1 MRGFHLPREVG
12 LRPPAASGGDGPGAV
27 PAHEQES
34 MSNAPVSTAPKPRA
48 PRLAML
54 RNIGIIA
61 HIDAGKTTVSERV
74 LFYTGRTRKIGEV
87 HEGDTVMDHL
97 QEERERGITITS
109 AATSCQWGKFA
120 INLIDTPGHVD
131 FTAEVERSLR
141 VLDGAVG
148 VFDGVAGVE
157 AQSETVWRQANKYNV
172 PRIAFVNKLDRV
184 GANFDF
190 CVDSMRTRLGVHP
203 VPIMLPIGLEA
214 EYKGN
219 VHLIDM
225 QARFFGD
232 GGDDTKFVVKPVPAE
247 MLEAAQEARH
257 EMLEAACMMDDTL
270 LERFLEDETQIQPA
284 EIIAALRKGTI
295 AGKLLVVLCG
305 AALRNKG
312 VQSMLD
318 AVCDFLPS
326 PIDLPPVHG
335 HDDRGQ
341 PATRECDATEPFSAL
356 AFKTVF
362 DPNGDLTFI
371 RIYSGKVSAG
381 ELVLNARSTR
391 RERLGRLYRM
401 HAANRE
407 PIDSAEAGDIVAAVG
422 LKDTHTGDTLCDE
435 NKPITLESVDFPD
448 TVISM
453 SIEPKSKGDRDRLG
467 QVLSVLAKEDPTFQ
481 YYTDEETQ
489 ETIIAGMGEL
499 HLEVL
504 RHRIIRDFKVA
515 AECGKPRVAYR
526 QTLARAK
533 KVEAKHVK
541 QTGGHGQFAVARVE
555 FTPTP
560 ATQDVEFID
569 DVKGGSIPREYI
581 PAVEKGIMAQK
592 EKGAQ
597 YPFPFVGFKA
607 SLYDGKSHDVDS
619 SDMAFQEAGRL
630 AFRLAAENNHQFL
643 EPIMKI
649 EVLVPDTNL
658 GDVIGD
664 LNSRRANIEEIAD
677 RMHLKVI
684 TGKVPI
690 AEMFNYS
697 SRLRGLTAGRGTY
710 SMEPAG
716 YSAVP
721 VSVSE
726 QIVKELE
733 ELKKKR

>member
-1 MRGFHLPREVG
+1 
-12 LRPPAASGGDGPGAV
+12 
-27 PAHEQES
+27 
-34 MSNAPVSTAPKPRA
+34 
-48 PRLAML
+48 
-54 RNIGIIA
+54 
-61 HIDAGKTTVSERV
+61 
-74 LFYTGRTRKIGEV
+74 
-87 HEGDTVMDHL
+87 
-97 QEERERGITITS
+97 
-109 AATSCQWGKFA
+109 
-120 INLIDTPGHVD
+120 
-131 FTAEVERSLR
+131 
-141 VLDGAVG
+141 
-148 VFDGVAGVE
+148 
-157 AQSETVWRQANKYNV
+157 
-172 PRIAFVNKLDRV
+172 
-184 GANFDF
+184 
-190 CVDSMRTRLGVHP
+190 
-203 VPIMLPIGLEA
+203 
-214 EYKGN
+214 
-219 VHLIDM
+219 
-225 QARFFGD
+225 
-232 GGDDTKFVVKPVPAE
+232 
-247 MLEAAQEARH
+247 
-257 EMLEAACMMDDTL
+257 
-270 LERFLEDETQIQPA
+270 
-284 EIIAALRKGTI
+284 
-295 AGKLLVVLCG
+295 
-305 AALRNKG
+305 
-312 VQSMLD
+312 
-318 AVCDFLPS
+318 
-326 PIDLPPVHG
+326 
-335 HDDRGQ
+335 
-341 PATRECDATEPFSAL
+341 
-356 AFKTVF
+356 
-362 DPNGDLTFI
+362 
-371 RIYSGKVSAG
+371 
-381 ELVLNARSTR
+381 
-391 RERLGRLYRM
+391 M

-581 PAVEKGIMAQK
+581 PSVEKGIMAQC

-716 YSAVP
+716 YSAGAGLGLRADREGARGAQEEAVAAREGVGEGRCSGRERREAP
-721 VSVSE
+721 RPEVVDAPLSARASRAPALRMR
-726 QIVKELE
+726 ELASGGGAAADA
-733 ELKKKR
+733 RGASANTRSR

>member
-1 MRGFHLPREVG
+1 MS
-12 LRPPAASGGDGPGAV
+12 PATAAK
-27 PAHEQES
+27 PAKS
-34 MSNAPVSTAPKPRA
+34 RSPK
-48 PRLAML
+48 LELL

-61 HIDAGKTTVSERV
+61 HIDAGKTTVTERV
-74 LFYTGRTRKIGEV
+74 LYYTGRTRKIGEV
-87 HEGDTVMDHL
+87 HEGEAVMDHL
-97 QEERERGITITS
+97 EEERERGITITS
-109 AATSCQWGKFA
+109 AATTATWGQYT
-120 INLIDTPGHVD
+120 INIIDTPGHVD

-172 PRIAFVNKLDRV
+172 PRIGFVNKLDRT
-184 GANFDF
+184 GADF
-190 CVDSMRTRLGVHP
+190 QYCLDSMRKRLGVHP
-203 VPIMLPIGLEA
+203 VPIMLPIGKEA
-214 EYKGN
+214 DYVGN
-219 VHLIDM
+219 IHLIEM
-225 QARFFGD
+225 NCRIFGED
-232 GGDDTKFVVKPVPAE
+232 ADDTKFVVKDIPPE
-247 MLEAAQEARH
+247 LLDAARRARH
-257 EMLEAACMMDDTL
+257 EMVEAACMIDDNL
-270 LERFLEDETQIQPA
+270 LERFLEDEEQITA
-284 EIIAALRKGTI
+284 EEIIAALRKGTLEH
-295 AGKLLVVLCG
+295 KLLVVLCG

-318 AVCDFLPS
+318 AVCHFLPC
-326 PIDLPPVHG
+326 PLDMPPVSG
-335 HDDRGQ
+335 HDDRGE
-341 PATRECDATEPFSAL
+341 PAERSCTTEQPFSAL

-371 RIYSGKVSAG
+371 RVYSGKLDVG
-381 ELVLNARSTR
+381 TQLLNTRSGK

-401 HAANRE
+401 HAATRE
-407 PIDSAEAGDIVAAVG
+407 PIDACEAGDIVAAVG
-422 LKDTHTGDTLCDE
+422 LKDTHTGDTLSDE
-435 NKPITLESVDFPD
+435 NKVITLESVDFPE

-453 SIEPKSKGDRDRLG
+453 SIEPLSKGDRDRLS
-467 QVLSVLAKEDPTFQ
+467 QVLALLAKEDPTFQ

-526 QTLARAK
+526 QTFHKGRKIEAR
-533 KVEAKHVK
+533 HVK

-560 ATQDVEFID
+560 DTQDVEFVDGI
-569 DVKGGSIPREYI
+569 KGGSVPREYI
-581 PAVEKGIMAQK
+581 PSVEKGIFAAAK
-592 EKGAQ
+592 RGAQ
-597 YPFPFVGFKA
+597 YPFPFVGFTA
-607 SLYDGKSHDVDS
+607 TLYDGKAHDVDS

-630 AFRLAAENNHQFL
+630 AFRMAAENNQQFL
-643 EPIMKI
+643 EPMMKI

-664 LNSRRANIEEIAD
+664 LNSRRASIEEIAD

-697 SRLRGLTAGRGTY
+697 SKLRSMTAGRGTY

-716 YSAVP
+716 YAPVP
-721 VSVSE
+721 VSVS
-726 QIVKELE
+726 QAIVKELE
-733 ELKKKR
+733 ELKKQRK